1 MTPDF
6 EKINE
11 RMEQASL
18 NDFAP
23 NFNKE
28 AEWLQLSQKLHPI
41 KRRSLI
47 PIWSYAAAI
56 LLLLAGGTWFAW
68 HLSYTNDQPVA
79 AQQPTKNITPTPG
92 NKTVPA
98 ADTTTTPKTT
108 LAQTDNP
115 ENGIKPSDNKNS
127 LIIKKRPPIH
137 KASIFANNRST
148 KSFICNSTPC
158 PLQICISQTMKCPD
172 IQPAAISSCST
183 LEPDQSAL
191 LSYKAH
197 DKIAKN
203 CSLTVNEIEITSIAT
218 GETILLNASSS
229 PSTAQDVFNYITG
242 KKKGDI
248 LAGMFNSD
256 CNHQTQKHGLRLD
269 NSYGNLIIQ

>member
-1 MTPDF
+1 MIPDF

-18 NDFAP
+18 NEFAP
-23 NFNKE
+23 HFNKE
-28 AEWLQLSQKLHPI
+28 TEWLKLSQKLHPI
-41 KRRSLI
+41 KRRPLI

-56 LLLLAGGTWFAW
+56 LLLLSGGSWLAW
-68 HLSYTNDQPVA
+68 HLSYPNDQPVA
-79 AQQPTKNITPTPG
+79 AHHSAENRLPTPG
-92 NKTVPA
+92 NNTVPTT
-98 ADTTTTPKTT
+98 DTATTPKAT
-108 LAQTDNP
+108 LAQIDNSKS
-115 ENGIKPSDNKNS
+115 EIKPSDNKNS
-127 LIIKKRPPIH
+127 AIIKKRPPLH
-137 KASIFANNRST
+137 KASILANHHAT

-242 KKKGDI
+242 QKKGDI

-256 CNHQTQKHGLRLD
+256 CNHQTKKHGLRLD